1 MGAKNAYETVARVV
15 QAFADTRTWKQAELA
30 RNVEVTSERISKVLQ
45 ELATAGMPL
54 EREDEPPHVFWSVPH
69 HWFPGGVVFSE
80 DDWPILVHAIARI
93 SDDRRRKRLLGRL
106 VEGRGG
112 REMEFGALARLER
125 AVGATPLSDQE
136 HALILQVEGALMAG
150 MPLRIYYFSTSGG
163 TLEWRLITPVRIQ
176 TEPRARIAAVCHRSN
191 SLKWFRVDNVQ
202 RAEVAH
208 QESPAVLHPDAIE
221 HFVTTSVDG
230 FNDGTKDI
238 YAFVVRLPDGYWVKR
253 NLLSGMH
260 VDESAVS
267 KDSFRVIAQ
276 GAALVVAR
284 FICGLGGAATAEGEP
299 LKALVRKIAEETL
312 SSNASPEA
320 QY

>member
-1 MGAKNAYETVARVV
+1 MGARNAYETVARVV
-15 QAFADTRTWKQAELA
+15 QAFADTRTWKQADLA
-30 RNVEVTSERISKVLQ
+30 RQAEVTSERISKVLQ

-54 EREDEPPHVFWSVPH
+54 ERQEDPPHVFWSVPH

-80 DDWPILVHAIARI
+80 DDWPVLVHAISRI
-93 SDDRRRKRLLGRL
+93 SDKQRRKRLLGRL
-106 VEGRGG
+106 VEGRVG
-112 REMEFGALARLER
+112 RGAEIGALDRLER
-125 AVGATPLSDQE
+125 AVGAAPLSEQE
-136 HALILQVEGALMAG
+136 HALILQVEEALMAG
-150 MPLRIYYFSTSGG
+150 RPLRIYYFSTSGG
-163 TLEWRLITPVRIQ
+163 TLEWRLITPIRIQ

-202 RAEVAH
+202 RAEVATH
-208 QESPAVLHPDAIE
+208 EAPAKVDPDSVE
-221 HFVTTSVDG
+221 HFVRTSVDG

-238 YAFVVRLPDGYWVKR
+238 YAFVVRLPEGYWVKR
-253 NLLSGMH
+253 NLLSGMK
-260 VDESAVS
+260 VDENAES

-312 SSNASPEA
+312 TSNASAEA